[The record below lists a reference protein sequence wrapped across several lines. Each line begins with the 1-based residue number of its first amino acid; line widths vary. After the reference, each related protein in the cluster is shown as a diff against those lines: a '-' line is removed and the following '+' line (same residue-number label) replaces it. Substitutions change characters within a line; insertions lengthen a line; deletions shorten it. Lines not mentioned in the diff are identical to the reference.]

1 MPASCT
7 RTHGRREA
15 VVQPHTQN
23 AAAARRASNTADFRA
38 SRLRRLIALR
48 RKAAAWGANEDEE
61 SISGFSGRWEALNNW
76 FPAKVFVGD
85 TYCYFAGMTFAVA
98 AILGHNTKTVLLFFV
113 PQLINFAYSFPQL
126 LRVVPCPRHRMPGYL
141 AATNQLTMS
150 FADFDLAELPSLGR
164 LVVRACRALRLAHVE
179 ELPGGR
185 TRISNLTI
193 INYALYKLGP
203 MREDRLT
210 AVLLAVQAACS
221 AAALL
226 VRYQLAGLLYD
237 VVR

>member
-1 MPASCT
+1 MGRSTTTTSFRCARALAPARTPT
-7 RTHGRREA
+7 RI
-15 VVQPHTQN
+15 
-23 AAAARRASNTADFRA
+23 
-38 SRLRRLIALR
+38 RLIARSLPRRYLLLPFLAVSCALLR
-48 RKAAAWGANEDEE
+48 H
-61 SISGFSGRWEALNNW
+61 NW

-113 PQLINFAYSFPQL
+113 PQLVNFAYSFPQL

-141 AATNQLTMS
+141 ADQPAHHVLRRLRPRR
-150 FADFDLAELPSLGR
+150 AAPLGR
-164 LVVRACRALRLAHVE
+164 LVVRACRALRLAHV

>member
-1 MPASCT
+1 MGQSIVIGLTVVANNLVQLWRWPDGPLHENNLFSLYLMLPFIGCSAALLQHNWYPA
-7 RTHGRREA
+7 R
-15 VVQPHTQN
+15 
-23 AAAARRASNTADFRA
+23 
-38 SRLRRLIALR
+38 
-48 RKAAAWGANEDEE
+48 
-61 SISGFSGRWEALNNW
+61 
-76 FPAKVFVGD
+76 VFVGD

-113 PQLINFAYSFPQL
+113 PQLVNFAYSFPQL

>member
-1 MPASCT
+1 MGRSTTTTSFRCARALAPARPPT
-7 RTHGRREA
+7 RM
-15 VVQPHTQN
+15 
-23 AAAARRASNTADFRA
+23 
-38 SRLRRLIALR
+38 RLIARCLSRRYLLLPFLAVSCALLR
-48 RKAAAWGANEDEE
+48 H
-61 SISGFSGRWEALNNW
+61 NW
-76 FPAKVFVGD
+76 YPAKVFVGD

-113 PQLINFAYSFPQL
+113 PQLVNFAYSFPQL